1 MKLVETAGGLE
12 AGAPTGRIATVY
24 WPAPTGM

>member
-1 MKLVETAGGLE
+1 MKLVETTGGLD

-24 WPAPTGM
+24 WPGLTAM